1 LNNHSFF
8 PLAFSTYCGFCGT
21 KLNVNL
27 IHWSLVEEFSWLFAG
42 DFEAKNNPKFSTKA
56 KIYTFFQYQTK
67 KYFGR
72 YLLG

>member
-27 IHWSLVEEFSWLFAG
+27 IHWSLVEEFSWLCTG
-42 DFEAKNNPKFSTKA
+42 EFEAKIILNLAPKLKSIPFSNIKPTN
-56 KIYTFFQYQTK
+56 I
-67 KYFGR
+67 
-72 YLLG
+72 LEDIWE